1 MIPEPIRDWTPTLEQ
16 AKGLEMEWVS
26 VQEASWRL
34 RISPSTVR
42 RWLVS
47 DKLNGRIT
55 QNGRRASYAVQ
66 VPALLANLSQAE
78 RVRTEVLRA
87 QLATRE
93 QQLAV
98 LTRQNERLER
108 HLDAARRRLS
118 LHSRR
123 RIAER
128 ERAASRARGLARWLP
143 FLRFLRG
150 RHITA

>member
-1 MIPEPIRDWTPTLEQ
+1 VILEPIRDWTSTLEQ

-42 RWLVS
+42 RWLAS
-47 DKLNGRIT
+47 DKLNGRIM

-123 RIAER
+123 RIAES
-128 ERAASRARGLARWLP
+128 EAALSKARGLARWLP
-143 FLRFLRG
+143 FLRLLQG
-150 RHITA
+150 RHNTG